1 MAELVTVYEA
11 RPNEVARIVG
21 LLEGR
26 HLHPVVVDDT
36 ERMGVYRQSAHVVRI
51 AVPAV
56 ERDMAIGMLAETERR
71 DRARLT
77 RLVKVTDGVVLLVLA
92 VLGFV
97 AVVGFVDADGRWLAL
112 TWLVLALLVAA
123 ALLRWAWPRRPHD

>member
-36 ERMGVYRQSAHVVRI
+36 ERMGVYRESAHVVRI

-56 ERDMAIGMLAETERR
+56 ERDMAIGMLADAGQR
-71 DRARLT
+71 DRARLAH
-77 RLVKVTDGVVLLVLA
+77 LVTITDGVVLLVLA

-97 AVVGFVDADGRWLAL
+97 AVVGFVDADGKWLAL
-112 TWLVLALLVAA
+112 TWLVLCALAAVALV
-123 ALLRWAWPRRPHD
+123 RWAWARKPRN